1 MRAASIQMPPAGRE
15 GDALP
20 GLPVAGTPAYWRAQ
34 REGVALVH
42 ELRRCI
48 GIAWDAPTYGAGGSE
63 NIAPWDHAFDELHTA
78 RRHPFAAGLLQAW
91 GVTPDNC
98 GNLNTVRRLLRSFP

>member
-1 MRAASIQMPPAGRE
+1 MRAASVQMPAPSCE

-34 REGVALVH
+34 REGVALVR
-42 ELRRCI
+42 ELRRRI
-48 GIAWDAPTYGAGGSE
+48 GVAWNAPTYGAGGCE
-63 NIAPWDHAFDELHTA
+63 NIAPWDRAFDELHAA

-98 GNLNTVRRLLRSFP
+98 DNLNAVRRLLRSFP